1 MTESEKNIY
10 WLNWKRFQQ
19 RYEKKYQSKFNKA
32 LKIQLDSYL
41 KSRDVTSIPS
51 FPIYTILND
60 LYFTVGP
67 AWARFI
73 KKDTKKAGG
82 SMGFSEEIVRLMRNY
97 YTTDLLNDAE
107 LMTQC
112 SREVIVNV
120 LSIAAQEGW
129 SYDRVTTELLKHP
142 EFNRMRAMRI
152 ARTETVTAANGAAV
166 LYAQN
171 SGIKMDKIW
180 IAIRDKRTRH
190 SHESVDTSPIPI
202 NQEFRVGGSLMMQP
216 GVRKQN
222 NGFPVPGYEIVNCR
236 CTVAFIPKRDQNGR
250 IISN

>member
-19 RYEKKYQSKFNKA
+19 RYEKKYQSKFYKA
-32 LKIQLDSYL
+32 LKIQVNAYL
-41 KSRDVTSIPS
+41 KSQDLMNIPS
-51 FPIYTILND
+51 YPIYTILNE

-73 KKDTKKAGG
+73 KKDMKKAGG
-82 SMGFSEEIVRLMRNY
+82 SMGFSEEIVRLMRDY

-107 LMTQC
+107 LMTKY
-112 SREVIVNV
+112 SRQIIVDI
-120 LSIAAQEGW
+120 LSQAAQEGW
-129 SYDRVTTELLKHP
+129 SFDRITYELSNHP
-142 EFNRMRAMRI
+142 EFGRMRAMRI
-152 ARTETVTAANGAAV
+152 ARTETVTAANGAAI

-180 IAIRDKRTRH
+180 ISIRDKRTRH
-190 SHESVDTSPIPI
+190 SHENVNTTPIPI
-202 NQEFRVGGSLMMQP
+202 NEEFKVGGSLMMQP
-216 GVRKQN
+216 GVRFQN
-222 NGFPVPGYEIVNCR
+222 NGFPVPSFEIVNCR

-250 IISN
+250 IINN